1 MGSLFS
7 ASHLVVW
14 MKGVFILAYQ
24 STSKSFSVQEMIEEK
39 KRKKSAYGVSEKV
52 VPFLLLLTAIVSVLT
67 TLGIV
72 FTLIF
77 ETITFFSRVSIIE
90 FLTAKTWYP
99 FSETQGSYGILPL
112 ISGTLKVTIIAA
124 LVAVPI
130 GLSSAIY
137 LSEYASDR
145 VRRIVKPILEV
156 LAGIPTIVYG
166 FFALTFVTPILR
178 EIIPSLEVFNA
189 LSPGIVIGIMIT
201 PMIASLSE
209 DAMSSVPNSMREGAL
224 ALGSTKFEV
233 SMKVVLPAAI
243 SGIIASIVLAIS
255 RAIGETMIVAVAG
268 GSTPNLSWDVT
279 SSIQTMTAYIVQVSQ
294 GDAGYGTTI
303 YYSIYAVGTTLFVF
317 TLAMNLLAQFISR
330 RFREEY

>member
-1 MGSLFS
+1 M
-7 ASHLVVW
+7 W
-14 MKGVFILAYQ
+14 MKGVFTLQNKA
-24 STSKSFSVQEMIEEK
+24 TSLSVQQMIIEK
-39 KRKKSAYGVSEKV
+39 KKKGSIGQWIGKAM
-52 VPFLLLLTAIVSVLT
+52 PFILLLTAIVSVLT

-72 FTLIF
+72 LTLIF
-77 ETITFFSRVSIIE
+77 ETFTFFEHVSIVE
-90 FLTAKTWYP
+90 FLTSQTWYP
-99 FSETQGSYGILPL
+99 FSKPGSFGILPL
-112 ISGTLKVTIIAA
+112 IAGTLKVTIIAA
-124 LVAVPI
+124 IVAIPI
-130 GLSSAIY
+130 GLASAIY
-137 LSEYASDR
+137 LSEYATDKTRR
-145 VRRIVKPILEV
+145 VIKPILEI

-166 FFALTFVTPILR
+166 FFALTFVTPILQKL
-178 EIIPSLEVFNA
+178 IPSLEIFNA

-233 SMKVVLPAAI
+233 SLKVVLPAAI
-243 SGIIASIVLAIS
+243 SGIASSIVLAVS

-268 GSTPNLSWDVT
+268 GSTPNLNWDFM

-303 YYSIYAVGTTLFVF
+303 YYSIYAVGFTLFVF
-317 TLAMNLLAQFISR
+317 TLFMNLLAQFVSR

>member
-1 MGSLFS
+1 
-7 ASHLVVW
+7 
-14 MKGVFILAYQ
+14 MKGVFIM
-24 STSKSFSVQEMIEEK
+24 TTENTNSFSVQKMIEGK
-39 KRKKSAYGVSEKV
+39 KKKKSASGILEKV
-52 VPFLLLLTAIVSVLT
+52 MPLVLFLAAAVSVLT
-67 TLGIV
+67 TIGIV
-72 FTLIF
+72 LTLIF
-77 ETITFFSRVSIIE
+77 ETFLFFDTVSIKE
-90 FLTAKTWYP
+90 FFTAQKWYP
-99 FSETQGSYGILPL
+99 FSESEGSFGILPL
-112 ISGTLKVTIIAA
+112 ISGTLKVTLIAII
-124 LVAVPI
+124 VAVPI
-130 GLSSAIY
+130 GLASAIY

-145 VRRIVKPILEV
+145 SRRIIKPILEV

-178 EIIPSLEVFNA
+178 AIIPGLEIFNA

-224 ALGSTKFEV
+224 ALGATKFEV
-233 SMKVVLPAAI
+233 AIKVILPAAT
-243 SGIIASIVLAIS
+243 SGIVASIVLAIS

-268 GSTPNLSWDVT
+268 GSTPNLEMNVT

-303 YYSIYAVGTTLFVF
+303 YYSIYAVGMTLFVF
-317 TLAMNLLAQFISR
+317 TLVMNLIAQYITR